1 MEKMKKIIALLF
13 LIAIV
18 FTLSGCGSS
27 RTWTPATVSSNVKTY
42 VKTTVELLE
51 QYLNFEISEDEF
63 DEKIQEI
70 NHRLSQY
77 DLLDSENVEN
87 QAEYIAARL
96 IDSLAEYG
104 IPYKSDIRIKEKIDI
119 LRFQIGEK
127 TSGEIYSVTPTTSDE
142 AQGYIKSLD
151 FADTS
156 YEICMLSDSE
166 NSQGIYLSYDR
177 RNGETVESINK
188 CILGSWDKMFS
199 TDKVSLR
206 ISYNCYDQPVIIY
219 SIRYIDGNLEGI
231 IMNFESKDENSVLAQ
246 FSSKEEF
253 SSAAQIAEKYAN

>member
-1 MEKMKKIIALLF
+1 MKKIIALLL

-104 IPYKSDIRIKEKIDI
+104 IPYKSDSRIKEKIDI
-119 LRFQIGEK
+119 LRFQMGEE

-142 AQGYIKSLD
+142 AQEYIKSLD
-151 FADTS
+151 FADTL
-156 YEICMLSDSE
+156 YEICMLSDTE
-166 NSQGIYLSYDR
+166 NSKSIYLSYDR
-177 RNGETVESINK
+177 RNGETVESINR
-188 CILGSWDKMFS
+188 CILGSWDKLFS
-199 TDKVSLR
+199 SENVSLS
-206 ISYNCYDQPVIIY
+206 IFYDCYDQSVVNY
-219 SIRYIDGNLEGI
+219 TIRYIDGSLEGF
-231 IMNFESKDENSVLAQ
+231 IMNFESKDENAVLAQ